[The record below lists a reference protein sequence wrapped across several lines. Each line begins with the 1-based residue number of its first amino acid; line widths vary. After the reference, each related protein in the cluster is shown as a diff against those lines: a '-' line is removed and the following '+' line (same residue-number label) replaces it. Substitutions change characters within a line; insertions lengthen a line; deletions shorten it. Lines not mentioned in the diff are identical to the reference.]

1 MICTV
6 LIVFLHVLFGDINY
20 RNLLYSV
27 VGPSHFVVKFTV
39 DDTISIIPRKNI
51 VSAMVPSVEDCCE
64 VKWSNGEIIMA
75 TVLAA
80 GKCTVHT
87 CTCNF
92 MCTYM

>member
-6 LIVFLHVLFGDINY
+6 LKAFLHVLFGDTNY

-51 VSAMVPSVEDCCE
+51 VSATVPSVEDCCE
-64 VKWSNGEIIMA
+64 VKWSNGEIIIA

-80 GKCTVHT
+80 GK
-87 CTCNF
+87 
-92 MCTYM
+92 